1 VDGTK
6 GCKESGVWFGRYLGN
21 SAISKGIAVVGETV
35 ADKPQ
40 FALFDVLLDGI
51 VVLVLADFLLGV
63 GPARDFDDH
72 VEDLGGCGWARG
84 EEGDIVPRRH
94 NNTVLLKVDAVFKRV
109 GRAYTR

>member
-1 VDGTK
+1 L
-6 GCKESGVWFGRYLGN
+6 YLGN
-21 SAISKGIAVVGETV
+21 GAVGKRIAVVGEAV

-51 VVLVLADFLLGV
+51 VVVVLADFLLGV

-84 EEGDIVPRRH
+84 KERDIVPRRH
-94 NNTVLLKVDAVFKRV
+94 NDPVLLKVDAVFERV
-109 GRAYTR
+109 GGA